1 MENNWYSNQEHTPV
15 NEEHT
20 APIAGAQYMTA
31 EPPRP
36 KKQAKAVT
44 WTQMIVALLVVGLLS
59 GGLGALIVGGSQN
72 NLQSSNGAAVL
83 ATPEQSTSTPG
94 GGTNTSSAAAPS
106 SGIKMS
112 GSATASSYDSTTQM
126 LQNSMASV
134 VGIYIEQTAYSM
146 NGQETT
152 EETGSGSGV
161 IITSDGYIVT
171 NNHVV
176 EGASGLKV
184 YLQDGTEYEGTVVGA
199 DELTDLAVIKIEAT
213 GLPAATLGNSSS
225 VLVGET
231 VYAIGNP
238 LGVFTS
244 SVSAGIVSG
253 LNRTLEVEGQNMTL
267 MQTDASVNPGNSGG
281 GLFNA
286 NGELIGIVNAKSLG
300 VDVEGLG
307 FAIPIDD
314 AKPVIV
320 DLIDLGY
327 VSGRPFLGITLQ
339 EINLVESSGNNQG
352 GYFPFYMP
360 SSYVTRVQV
369 MSVMEGGAAQ
379 AAGMLVNDIIL
390 AINDTEIN
398 GSSELAAALY
408 EYKIGDVVTITVQR
422 GSEQVNLQV
431 TLAERP
437 STANN

>member
-1 MENNWYSNQEHTPV
+1 MENWYSSQEHTPV
-15 NEEHT
+15 NEGSS
-20 APIAGAQYMTA
+20 APTAGAQYMPA
-31 EPPRP
+31 EPARP

-59 GGLGALIVGGSQN
+59 GGLGALIVSGP
-72 NLQSSNGAAVL
+72 QSNFQPSNGAAVL

-94 GGTNTSSAAAPS
+94 GGTNTASAAAPS

-146 NGQETT
+146 NGQKTT

-176 EGASGLKV
+176 QGASALKI
-184 YLQDGTEYEGTVVGA
+184 YLQDGTEYEGTVVGT
-199 DELTDLAVIKIEAT
+199 DELTDLAVVKIEAT

-253 LNRTLEVEGQNMTL
+253 LNRTLEVEGQSMTL

-314 AKPVIV
+314 AKPVVV

-339 EINLVESSGNNQG
+339 EINLVESSSNNQG

-422 GSEQVNLQV
+422 GSEQVDLQV

-437 STANN
+437 ATATN

>member
-15 NEEHT
+15 NEESS
-20 APIAGAQYMTA
+20 APIAGAQYMPT
-31 EPPRP
+31 EPARP
-36 KKQAKAVT
+36 KKQAKAIT

-59 GGLGALIVGGSQN
+59 GGLGALIVGGSQS

-184 YLQDGTEYEGTVVGA
+184 YLQDGTEYEGTVVGT
-199 DELTDLAVIKIEAT
+199 DELTDLAVVKIEAT

-314 AKPVIV
+314 AKPVVV

-339 EINLVESSGNNQG
+339 EINLVESSDNNQG

-422 GSEQVNLQV
+422 GSEQVDLQV

-437 STANN
+437 ATATN

>member
-1 MENNWYSNQEHTPV
+1 
-15 NEEHT
+15 
-20 APIAGAQYMTA
+20 
-31 EPPRP
+31 
-36 KKQAKAVT
+36 
-44 WTQMIVALLVVGLLS
+44 MIVALLVVGLLS
-59 GGLGALIVGGSQN
+59 GGLGALIVGGSKS
-72 NLQSSNGAAVL
+72 NLQSSNGTAVL

-94 GGTNTSSAAAPS
+94 GGTNTASAAAPS

-146 NGQETT
+146 NGQKTT

-176 EGASGLKV
+176 QGASALKI
-184 YLQDGTEYEGTVVGA
+184 YLQDGTEYEGTVVGT
-199 DELTDLAVIKIEAT
+199 DELTDLAVVKIEAT

-253 LNRTLEVEGQNMTL
+253 LNRTLEVEGQSMTL

-314 AKPVIV
+314 AKPVVV

-339 EINLVESSGNNQG
+339 EINLVESSSNNQG

-422 GSEQVNLQV
+422 GSEQVDLQV

-437 STANN
+437 ATATN

>member
-20 APIAGAQYMTA
+20 APIAGAQYMPA

-83 ATPEQSTSTPG
+83 ATPEQSTSAPG

-112 GSATASSYDSTTQM
+112 GSATASNYDSTTQM

-184 YLQDGTEYEGTVVGA
+184 YLQDGTEYEGTVVGT
-199 DELTDLAVIKIEAT
+199 DELTDLAVIKIETT

-360 SSYVTRVQV
+360 SSYVTRIQV

-437 STANN
+437 ATANN

>member
-1 MENNWYSNQEHTPV
+1 MENNLFDYEEKAQPDGVHNAPQGEALYTRPEIPV
-15 NEEHT
+15 
-20 APIAGAQYMTA
+20 
-31 EPPRP
+31 

-59 GGLGALIVGGSQN
+59 GGLGALIVSGSFSAAQVTDN
-72 NLQSSNGAAVL
+72 SSVL
-83 ATPEQSTSTPG
+83 ATPAQENSGANAGTSA
-94 GGTNTSSAAAPS
+94 NAPS
-106 SGIKMS
+106 TGIKMS
-112 GSATASSYDSTTQM
+112 GSSASVSYDSTTQM

-134 VGIYIEQTAYSM
+134 VLIKVSQTGYRM
-146 NGQETT
+146 DGQETT
-152 EETGSGSGV
+152 QETGSGSGV

-176 EGASGLKV
+176 EGASALKV
-184 YLQDGTEYEGTVVGA
+184 YLQDGAEYDGTVVGT
-199 DELTDLAVIKIEAT
+199 DSLTDLAIIKIEAT
-213 GLPAATLGNSSS
+213 ALPAATLGNSSG
-225 VLVGET
+225 VAVGDG
-231 VYAIGNP
+231 VFAIGNP

-253 LNRTLEVEGQNMTL
+253 LNRTITVEDQSMSL

-281 GLFNA
+281 GLFNET
-286 NGELIGIVNAKSLG
+286 GELIGIVNAKSLG

-314 AKPVIV
+314 AKNVIV

-327 VSGRPFLGITLQ
+327 VSGRPFLGVSLQ
-339 EINLVESSGNNQG
+339 EINLVESNSGQSG

-369 MSVMEGGAAQ
+369 MSVMDGSAAS
-379 AAGMLVNDIIL
+379 AAGMMANDIIVSV
-390 AINDTEIN
+390 NGKEIS
-398 GSSELAAALY
+398 GSSGLAAALY

-422 GSEQVNLQV
+422 GGENVDLSV

-437 STANN
+437 ASATD

>member
-1 MENNWYSNQEHTPV
+1 MENNWYSNEEHTPV
-15 NEEHT
+15 NEGHA
-20 APIAGAQYMTA
+20 APITGAQYMPAETA
-31 EPPRP
+31 RP
-36 KKQAKAVT
+36 KKKAKAVT

-72 NLQSSNGAAVL
+72 NLQSSGSASVL
-83 ATPEQSTSTPG
+83 ATPEQSASSG
-94 GGTNTSSAAAPS
+94 GSTNTASAAAPS

-112 GSATASSYDSTTQM
+112 GSATSSGYDSTTQM

-134 VGIYIEQTAYSM
+134 VGIYIEQTAYGM

-184 YLQDGTEYEGTVVGA
+184 YLQDGTEYEGTIVGA
-199 DELTDLAVIKIEAT
+199 DELTDLAVVKIEAT

-225 VLVGET
+225 VLVGEA

-286 NGELIGIVNAKSLG
+286 KGELIGIVNAKSLG

-314 AKPVIV
+314 AKPVVV

-339 EINLVESSGNNQG
+339 EINLVESSGNSQG

-379 AAGMLVNDIIL
+379 AAGMVVNDIIL

-422 GSEQVNLQV
+422 GNQQVDLQV

-437 STANN
+437 ATATN

>member
-1 MENNWYSNQEHTPV
+1 MENDRYNG
-15 NEEHT
+15 EEN
-20 APIAGAQYMTA
+20 APRDLEQNAPQCDAPY
-31 EPPRP
+31 RP
-36 KKQAKAVT
+36 TYVRPERKPKRAVT

-72 NLQSSNGAAVL
+72 ALQSPNSSAVL
-83 ATPEQSTSTPG
+83 TTPTQGVSDNDSNSPAG
-94 GGTNTSSAAAPS
+94 AQANAPS
-106 SGIKMS
+106 SGIKMNGAS
-112 GSATASSYDSTTQM
+112 TSATYDSITQM

-134 VGIYIEQTAYSM
+134 VLISIEQNVYGTDGHTAS
-146 NGQETT
+146 EPV
-152 EETGSGSGV
+152 GSGSGV

-176 EGASGLKV
+176 NGASGLKV
-184 YLQDGTEYEGTVVGA
+184 TLQDGTEYEASVVGA
-199 DELTDLAVIKIEAT
+199 DSLTDLAIVKIETT

-225 VLVGET
+225 VVVGDK

-253 LNRTLEVEGQNMTL
+253 LNRTIEVEGQSMTL

-281 GLFNA
+281 GLFNES
-286 NGELIGIVNAKSLG
+286 GELIGIVNSKSLG

-314 AKPVIV
+314 AKSVIV

-327 VSGRPFLGITLQ
+327 VSGRPFLGVSLQ
-339 EINLVESSGNNQG
+339 EINLVESSDNRNS
-352 GYFPFYMP
+352 YFPFFMP
-360 SSYVTRVQV
+360 SNYVTRVQV
-369 MSVMEGGAAQ
+369 TEVMDGSAAQ

-390 AINDTEIN
+390 AVNTEEIN
-398 GSSELAAALY
+398 GSSELASALY

-422 GSEQVNLQV
+422 GNESVDLKV

-437 STANN
+437 ASN